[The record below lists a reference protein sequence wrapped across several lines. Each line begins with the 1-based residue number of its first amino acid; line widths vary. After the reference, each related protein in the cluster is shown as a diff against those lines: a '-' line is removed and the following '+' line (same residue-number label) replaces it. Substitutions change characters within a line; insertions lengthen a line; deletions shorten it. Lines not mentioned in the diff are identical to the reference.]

1 MEFIDYQKYRWFYTS
16 SGKLVIGGK
25 NAEQNEALLRK
36 LKSLEEELII
46 MHSAE
51 PGSPFSAI
59 FSPANSV
66 NSSDMQECA
75 IFTASFSRAWRQKKK
90 KINVDIFHLS
100 SLYKLNSMKT
110 GTWGVKNIIKRV
122 SAPLSLV
129 LTRQK
134 GKLRAVPESS
144 LKSKLPLLKISPG
157 KIDKI
162 HLAPQIQALLNNKF
176 SKEEIL
182 AALPPG
188 GLKIHKNDV

>member
-1 MEFIDYQKYRWFYTS
+1 MEFTDYQKYRWFYTS
-16 SGKLVIGGK
+16 SEKLVIGGK

-36 LKSLEEELII
+36 LKSVEEELII

-59 FSPANSV
+59 LSPINSV

-75 IFTASFSRAWRQKKK
+75 IFTASFSRAWRQEKK

-100 SLYKLNSMKT
+100 SLYKLISMKT

-134 GKLRAVPESS
+134 GKLRAVPDNS
-144 LKSKLPLLKISPG
+144 LKSSAPLLKISPG
-157 KIDKI
+157 KTDKI
-162 HLAPQIQALLNNKF
+162 HFVSQIQALLNNKF

-188 GLKIHKNDV
+188 GLKISK